1 VIHSISCKNF
11 QSLQDVEI
19 ELGKFTVIVG
29 ASSSG
34 KSALIRAIEA
44 IASNSLNSDNIMQ
57 GTKHASVA
65 VTTDNATVT
74 IERSVGGSSVYKITE
89 IGSKESSFT
98 KLNRQVP
105 SQVTEVLGIPPSTK
119 EVKSI
124 SFASQHDAPYLLTET
139 SSNAARIL
147 GELTNVSTIFAA
159 VSKASKKAKAASTLL
174 NLRKKDQEAVM
185 KQIVEY
191 TDIKAQASTMTEVE
205 DIWEELS
212 DINAW
217 QLNLAS
223 SVDRAQQASDALS
236 KVRIIPEPP
245 SMSELVEVQDQLRDF
260 KATLKSA
267 ILATKKIQELVNQID
282 TLDSAVSDIETELH
296 KLLTNAGQCPLCHQE
311 VK

>member
-1 VIHSISCKNF
+1 MIHSISCKNF

-65 VTTDNATVT
+65 VTTDTATVT
-74 IERSVGGSSVYKITE
+74 IERSVGGSSVYKITQA
-89 IGSKESSFT
+89 GSKESSYT

-105 SQVTEVLGIPPSTK
+105 SEVTEVLGITPSSK

-124 SFASQHDAPYLLTET
+124 SFASQHDAPYLLTES

-159 VSKASKKAKAASTLL
+159 VSKATKKAKASSALL
-174 NLRKKDQEAVM
+174 NLRKKDQEAIM
-185 KQIVEY
+185 AQIVEY
-191 TDIKAQASTMTEVE
+191 RDIKSQATAMAEVE
-205 DIWEELS
+205 TIWEELS
-212 DINAW
+212 DINA
-217 QLNLAS
+217 QQMNLAS
-223 SVDRAQQASDALS
+223 SVDRAQAASDALS
-236 KVRIIPEPP
+236 KVKIIPEPP
-245 SMSELVEVQDQLRDF
+245 SMSELVAVQKELNSF

-267 ILATKKIQELVNQID
+267 ILATKKVQNLSEQISECNQTVLD
-282 TLDSAVSDIETELH
+282 TENELH
-296 KLLTNAGQCPLCHQE
+296 KLLADIGHCPLCHQE

>member
-1 VIHSISCKNF
+1 MIHSISCKNF

-65 VTTDNATVT
+65 VTTDTATIT

-245 SMSELVEVQDQLRDF
+245 SMSELVEVQDQLRGF
-260 KATLKSA
+260 KAALKSA
-267 ILATKKIQELVNQID
+267 ILATKKIQELVDQIN
-282 TLDSAVSDIETELH
+282 TLDHAISDIETELH